1 MKRVIITILIFLFGI
16 GCGFGAFFMLKTGGD
31 MKREELKSVQKLEA
45 QEVEK
50 ENVPNSGT
58 QKEEWNLSG
67 TIEQCI
73 IRYASK
79 LDGDQM
85 KQYRRE
91 ILNEK

>member
-1 MKRVIITILIFLFGI
+1 MYRISVHKKRNG
-16 GCGFGAFFMLKTGGD
+16 
-31 MKREELKSVQKLEA
+31 
-45 QEVEK
+45 
-50 ENVPNSGT
+50 
-58 QKEEWNLSG
+58 NLSG